1 MKRSS
6 PLKFL
11 IVVIL
16 ICSWFIPVFATS
28 AKAAPSSPSGFAN
41 GFNEQF
47 TNSASNW
54 YIAQGTWSYGS
65 GKIHGNGLDNDYSE
79 VYFNRAN
86 YKNFDYQVKMKRI
99 GCASCANYIY
109 FRSTSTTSVVFRYTN
124 SGYFRVDSY
133 DGSYGTWQDWKASS
147 AIIKGGYIAHKFM
160 SFVFLSRQKIFFCKY
175 YTNFRFVILSP

>member
-86 YKNFDYQVKMKRI
+86 YKNFDYQVNMMDLMVLGKTGRLQVQSSKED
-99 GCASCANYIY
+99 
-109 FRSTSTTSVVFRYTN
+109 TTYCVLLQSITP
-124 SGYFRVDSY
+124 
-133 DGSYGTWQDWKASS
+133 
-147 AIIKGGYIAHKFM
+147 
-160 SFVFLSRQKIFFCKY
+160 
-175 YTNFRFVILSP
+175 TNFISTISWLVRELDLEHTINQVLWV